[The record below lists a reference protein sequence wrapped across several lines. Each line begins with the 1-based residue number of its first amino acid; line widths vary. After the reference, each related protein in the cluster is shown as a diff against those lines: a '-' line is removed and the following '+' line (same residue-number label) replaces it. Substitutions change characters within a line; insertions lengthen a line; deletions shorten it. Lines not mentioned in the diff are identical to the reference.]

1 MRNSANA
8 TRRKVKIEKLT
19 ISRKVSVIFTET
31 FLFLILMT
39 SYILCDTAS
48 RHLLFP
54 FTLMRPAADCR
65 AGILTIREKWEYLLH
80 QATSTLTENYL
91 SEKFP
96 IEEKKDNFFINGALI
111 PNEDLL
117 DALHHLKREESLF
130 SENTWLASRCDS
142 SESFSQS
149 SRFEKIHYGQ
159 PFTLIRYPWDITRF
173 NDLLL
178 RDDFLLITQG
188 RISQRPDASVKIFSP
203 ENVFAEEGAVLN
215 DVTINASAGPVYIGK
230 DALIM
235 EGTLIRGPL
244 AIGEK
249 AVLKMGTRIYGATTI
264 GHHSVVGGEIK
275 NSVIFGF
282 SNKAHD
288 GYLGDAVIAEWCNLG
303 AGTSCSNMKNNAGQ
317 VKVWNENEQR
327 FLEAGQKCGMMM
339 GDYSRSGINTMINT
353 GTVTGVSCNIFNAG
367 FPPTYIPSFSW
378 ISSGKTEKYALEK
391 VICDAGAWMQL
402 KGKKLDKKTEH
413 VLRKLYGQS

>member
-1 MRNSANA
+1 
-8 TRRKVKIEKLT
+8 
-19 ISRKVSVIFTET
+19 
-31 FLFLILMT
+31 MT
-39 SYILCDTAS
+39 SYILCDTDS

-96 IEEKKDNFFINGALI
+96 IEEKEDNFFIDGALI

-130 SENTWLASRCDS
+130 SGNTWLASRCDS
-142 SESFSQS
+142 AESFSKS

-159 PFTLIRYPWDITRF
+159 PFTLIRYPWDITRL

-178 RDDFLLITQG
+178 RNDFLLITKD
-188 RISQRPDASVKIFSP
+188 RISQRPNASVKIFSP
-203 ENVFAEEGAVLN
+203 ENVFAEEGAVLH
-215 DVTINASAGPVYIGK
+215 DVTINASTGPVYIGK

-249 AVLKMGTRIYGATTI
+249 AVLKMGTKIYGATTI
-264 GHHSVVGGEIK
+264 GHHSVAGGEIK

-288 GYLGDAVIAEWCNLG
+288 GYLGDAIIAEWCNLG

-327 FLEAGQKCGMMM
+327 FLEAGQKCGLIM

-367 FPPTYIPSFSW
+367 FPPKYIPSFSW
-378 ISSGKTEKYALEK
+378 ISSGKNRK
-391 VICDAGAWMQL
+391 VCVG
-402 KGKKLDKKTEH
+402 KGH
-413 VLRKLYGQS
+413 S

>member
-1 MRNSANA
+1 MA
-8 TRRKVKIEKLT
+8 
-19 ISRKVSVIFTET
+19 
-31 FLFLILMT
+31 
-39 SYILCDTAS
+39 SYILCDTDS

-91 SEKFP
+91 SEKFL

-111 PNEDLL
+111 PNGDLL
-117 DALHHLKREESLF
+117 SALHHLKREESLF
-130 SENTWLASRCDS
+130 SGNTWLASRCDS
-142 SESFSQS
+142 AESFSKS
-149 SRFEKIHYGQ
+149 SGFEKVNYGK

-178 RDDFLLITQG
+178 RDDFLLITKG
-188 RISQRPDASVKIFSP
+188 RISQRPDTSNKISSP
-203 ENVFAEEGAVLN
+203 ENVFIEEGAVLN
-215 DVTINASAGPVYIGK
+215 EVTINASTGPVYIGK
-230 DALIM
+230 NALIM
-235 EGTLIRGPL
+235 EGALIRGPL
-244 AIGEK
+244 AVGEK
-249 AVLKMGTRIYGATTI
+249 AVLKMGTKIYGATTI

-288 GYLGDAVIAEWCNLG
+288 GYLGDAVMAEWCNLG
-303 AGTSCSNMKNNAGQ
+303 AGTSCSNMKNNAGK

-339 GDYSRSGINTMINT
+339 GDYSRTGINTTVNT
-353 GTVTGVSCNIFNAG
+353 GTVAGVSCNIFNSS
-367 FPPTYIPSFSW
+367 FLPKYIPSFSW
-378 ISSGKTEKYALEK
+378 ISSGKTEKYVLEK
-391 VICDAGAWMQL
+391 VIRNADTWMRF
-402 KGKKLDKKTEH
+402 KEKKLDHETENI
-413 VLRKLYGQS
+413 LRRLFEKGQKQDHPLLSI